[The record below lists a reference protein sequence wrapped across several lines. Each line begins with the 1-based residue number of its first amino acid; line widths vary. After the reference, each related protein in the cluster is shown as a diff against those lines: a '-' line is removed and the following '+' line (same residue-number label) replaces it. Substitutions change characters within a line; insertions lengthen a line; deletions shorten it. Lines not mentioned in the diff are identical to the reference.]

1 MIEAAG
7 AKLDKPRLYD
17 LFYQY
22 ALDGEP
28 DCGGLINYNYFAGE
42 PVARV
47 ERGCPMLVRR
57 PDSTFSFANLA
68 RAQVYSAL
76 SVLKLGME
84 LLEDEKVELDRM
96 LGHGGL
102 FKTPVVGQ
110 KLLAAAL
117 NTPVAVMETAGEGG
131 PWGMAL
137 LALYML
143 NNTSSLADFLD
154 GIFKSAK
161 LTVIEP
167 DPTDVKGFDDYI
179 KVYKQVLD
187 AERAAADVLAK

>member
-1 MIEAAG
+1 
-7 AKLDKPRLYD
+7 
-17 LFYQY
+17 
-22 ALDGEP
+22 
-28 DCGGLINYNYFAGE
+28 
-42 PVARV
+42 
-47 ERGCPMLVRR
+47 
-57 PDSTFSFANLA
+57 
-68 RAQVYSAL
+68 
-76 SVLKLGME
+76 ME
-84 LLEDEKVELDRM
+84 LLEGEKVELDRM
-96 LGHGGL
+96 LSHGGL

-143 NNTSSLADFLD
+143 NNTSSLADFLG

-179 KVYKQVLD
+179 KVYEQVLD

>member
-1 MIEAAG
+1 
-7 AKLDKPRLYD
+7 
-17 LFYQY
+17 
-22 ALDGEP
+22 
-28 DCGGLINYNYFAGE
+28 
-42 PVARV
+42 
-47 ERGCPMLVRR
+47 MLVRR